1 MGKNK
6 IIPVGFMR
14 VGELAKK
21 MGITVRTLQY
31 YDQEGL
37 LSPSSESEGGFRLYT
52 DKDMVKLIQI
62 QTMKQLGFTLSE
74 IKKRLVSLDTPSD
87 MINALSEHETV
98 IEKEMETLAV
108 SLKAIKALKAEV
120 TQIQTMDFRKYADI
134 LINLQMKNENYWA
147 IKYMD
152 DDVLNHLRN
161 HFENDEAG
169 ALAFMETINQF
180 GTAAT
185 QLLKDGVL
193 PDSEKGQSFAKMIWN
208 TMLEV
213 TGGDENLITKFAAA
227 METEDS
233 EKIVSHLDNE
243 RVVELAAAHDF
254 MLAALDVY
262 FINLGHESF
271 ENGG

>member
-6 IIPVGFMR
+6 IIPEGFMR

-21 MGITVRTLQY
+21 MGLTVRTLQY
-31 YDQEGL
+31 YDKEGL

-52 DKDMVKLIQI
+52 DKDMVKLLQI
-62 QTMKQLGFTLSE
+62 LTMKQLGLSLGE
-74 IKKRLVSLDTPSD
+74 IKKRIISLDTPDD
-87 MINALSEHETV
+87 MVNALSEHEAA
-98 IEKEMETLAV
+98 IEKEIETLSE
-108 SLKAIKALKAEV
+108 SLKAIKALKSEV
-120 TQIQTMDFRKYADI
+120 VKIQTMDFRKYADI

-161 HFENDEAG
+161 HFIDDEAG

-180 GTAAT
+180 GTEAT

-193 PDSEKGQSFAKMIWN
+193 PDSEKGQSFAKIVWE

-213 TGGDENLITKFAAA
+213 TDGDKNIISKFAVK
-227 METEDS
+227 MEDTES
-233 EKIVSHLDNE
+233 EEIFSNWDNDKIAE
-243 RVVELAAAHDF
+243 FITAHDF
-254 MLAALDVY
+254 IRTAMDAY
-262 FINLGHESF
+262 FITMGHDSF
-271 ENGG
+271 EQGI